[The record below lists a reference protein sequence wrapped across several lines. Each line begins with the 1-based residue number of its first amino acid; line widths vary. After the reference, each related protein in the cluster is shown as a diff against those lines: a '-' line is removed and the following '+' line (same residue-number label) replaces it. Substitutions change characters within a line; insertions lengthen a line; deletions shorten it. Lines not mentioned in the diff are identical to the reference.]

1 MKAIIY
7 IRVSTTEQA
16 ELGTSLKSQ
25 EEICRDYAKRNN
37 YDVLKVFIERGE
49 SAKTTNRTELKNMLD
64 FISLKYNE
72 IDSLI
77 VFKLDR
83 LARNLIDYTN
93 LLSIFSK
100 SGIVLKS
107 ATETIGES
115 PEGKLMQNMIA
126 SFAQFHN
133 DQKSQRTK
141 IGMNQALKEGRWIWV
156 PPFGYKY
163 EKLNSKSYLM
173 FSKDKKIV
181 EGIFNSFLNG
191 KKQYEIL
198 ESLKN
203 NGIKIS
209 ATKLDYTLSNPIYI
223 GKIKTKMV
231 EGLIQGVHKPII
243 DEATFYKVQDM
254 LNRKPKEFHE
264 INKSGEF
271 VLTRFLKCPSCNRR
285 LKGSFSQGRHKKY
298 PYYHCTNKG
307 CSFKPLKKEIT
318 EDIFFEYIKSIE
330 PTDKVLDN
338 FISATKEYNSNTQ
351 ADIRKRMRLLNKGIK
366 ELEHDQ
372 KSIEDLAINGTF
384 TKERFQKKISEVEAK
399 LVKKE
404 IEIKDLQKNIVDIDD
419 LLNYAR
425 YFLKNLSKLWI
436 NSASE
441 SKRKLQD
448 YIFPEGIYIENN
460 RCRTAKIR
468 TIFKYLSLSNESNSK
483 VVPEAGIEPARG

>member
-181 EGIFNSFLNG
+181 ESIFNSFLNG

-209 ATKLDYTLSNPIYI
+209 ATKLD
-223 GKIKTKMV
+223 
-231 EGLIQGVHKPII
+231 LI
-243 DEATFYKVQDM
+243 
-254 LNRKPKEFHE
+254 
-264 INKSGEF
+264 
-271 VLTRFLKCPSCNRR
+271 
-285 LKGSFSQGRHKKY
+285 
-298 PYYHCTNKG
+298 
-307 CSFKPLKKEIT
+307 
-318 EDIFFEYIKSIE
+318 
-330 PTDKVLDN
+330 
-338 FISATKEYNSNTQ
+338 
-351 ADIRKRMRLLNKGIK
+351 
-366 ELEHDQ
+366 
-372 KSIEDLAINGTF
+372 
-384 TKERFQKKISEVEAK
+384 
-399 LVKKE
+399 
-404 IEIKDLQKNIVDIDD
+404 
-419 LLNYAR
+419 
-425 YFLKNLSKLWI
+425 
-436 NSASE
+436 
-441 SKRKLQD
+441 
-448 YIFPEGIYIENN
+448 
-460 RCRTAKIR
+460 
-468 TIFKYLSLSNESNSK
+468 
-483 VVPEAGIEPARG
+483 